1 MLIGNF
7 SSKLDKEKGR
17 TALPKKFR
25 KELGQKIVV
34 TVGYENSL
42 TIIGVGSWQKVVGD
56 IVDKPF
62 ISGPVRETHRFLLGS
77 AFEVELDGQGR
88 FIIPQNLR
96 SYAGLSENIIFIGVG
111 NRVEIWD
118 QESWKKHQDYL
129 DENIEKISQEL
140 DETRKK

>member
-25 KELGQKIVV
+25 QLLGKKIVV

-42 TIIGVGSWQKVVGD
+42 TIIGASSWQKVVGD
-56 IVDKPF
+56 IVDRPF

-77 AFEVELDGQGR
+77 AFEVELDAQGR
-88 FIIPQNLR
+88 FIIPPNLR
-96 SYAGLSENIIFIGVG
+96 SYAKLSENIVFIGVG

-118 QESWKKHQDYL
+118 QESWEKHQDYL
-129 DENIEKISQEL
+129 DENIEKISQKL
-140 DETRKK
+140 DDAKSS